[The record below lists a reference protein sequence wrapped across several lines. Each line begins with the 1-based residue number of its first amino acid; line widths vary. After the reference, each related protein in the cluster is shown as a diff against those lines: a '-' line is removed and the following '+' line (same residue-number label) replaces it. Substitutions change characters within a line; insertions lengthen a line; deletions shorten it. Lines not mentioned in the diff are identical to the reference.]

1 MDQAKTLCFAQSELE
16 RYLSQAGWK
25 PGSYQYSV
33 GLLEQTNE
41 ETDTLEIRTS
51 GTFGSICGSNARTA
65 LTAVYRF
72 LHEYGYCWIRPG
84 KEGEIIPD
92 CVQLDREISI
102 CETAAYR
109 HRGICI
115 EGAVSY
121 ENVRDMIDYLPKA
134 GFNAYYFQFRE
145 SYTFFEKWY
154 SHDGNPFLTP
164 EPFCKETARQIVC
177 KLEDEIALRGLIY
190 HAVGHGW
197 TCEPFGIEGLGW
209 DPVKVDL
216 PEATRECL
224 ALVNGKRELWHS
236 VPLETNLCYSQ
247 VGVRQKIAEDVVAYC
262 RRKPEVDIIHLWLS
276 DGRNNFCE
284 CENCRDILPSDQ
296 YILLL
301 NEVDEALTA
310 AGITAKIVFLI
321 YFDLLWPPKTQKLL
335 NRDRFIL
342 MFAPITRTY
351 CHSFDAGKGEFQIP
365 EYQRNHLH
373 FPDTIEEN
381 IAFLREWQNCFDG
394 DGFDYDYHF
403 MWEFNL
409 DPGQEVICRTL
420 WQDIRNLSQI
430 GLHGLVSCQTQR
442 SFFPT
447 GLGVYLMGR
456 MLWKREFSY
465 EEVSGGYYREAFGA
479 DGALC
484 QDYMK
489 QISECFDMDE
499 INGRTP
505 LRPEKILDQHKRLRR
520 ILDEFS
526 PVIERNIALLSGA
539 RKKSWEF
546 LRYHQTVVRY
556 LAGILD
562 ALSMGEMEKA
572 EQAWNECKADL
583 WKHEP
588 EIQPVLDV
596 NLFVLTWNKRIERL
610 KNPEIALWNEA

>member
-1 MDQAKTLCFAQSELE
+1 M
-16 RYLSQAGWK
+16 
-25 PGSYQYSV
+25 
-33 GLLEQTNE
+33 
-41 ETDTLEIRTS
+41 
-51 GTFGSICGSNARTA
+51 
-65 LTAVYRF
+65 
-72 LHEYGYCWIRPG
+72 
-84 KEGEIIPD
+84 
-92 CVQLDREISI
+92 
-102 CETAAYR
+102 
-109 HRGICI
+109 CI
-115 EGAVSY
+115 
-121 ENVRDMIDYLPKA
+121 
-134 GFNAYYFQFRE
+134 
-145 SYTFFEKWY
+145 
-154 SHDGNPFLTP
+154 
-164 EPFCKETARQIVC
+164 
-177 KLEDEIALRGLIY
+177 
-190 HAVGHGW
+190 
-197 TCEPFGIEGLGW
+197 
-209 DPVKVDL
+209 
-216 PEATRECL
+216 
-224 ALVNGKRELWHS
+224 
-236 VPLETNLCYSQ
+236 
-247 VGVRQKIAEDVVAYC
+247 
-262 RRKPEVDIIHLWLS
+262 
-276 DGRNNFCE
+276 
-284 CENCRDILPSDQ
+284 
-296 YILLL
+296 
-301 NEVDEALTA
+301 
-310 AGITAKIVFLI
+310 
-321 YFDLLWPPKTQKLL
+321 
-335 NRDRFIL
+335 RDR
-342 MFAPITRTY
+342 
-351 CHSFDAGKGEFQIP
+351 
-365 EYQRNHLH
+365 
-373 FPDTIEEN
+373 
-381 IAFLREWQNCFDG
+381 
-394 DGFDYDYHF
+394 
-403 MWEFNL
+403 
-409 DPGQEVICRTL
+409 
-420 WQDIRNLSQI
+420 DIRNLSQI

-456 MLWKREFSY
+456 MLWNREFSY